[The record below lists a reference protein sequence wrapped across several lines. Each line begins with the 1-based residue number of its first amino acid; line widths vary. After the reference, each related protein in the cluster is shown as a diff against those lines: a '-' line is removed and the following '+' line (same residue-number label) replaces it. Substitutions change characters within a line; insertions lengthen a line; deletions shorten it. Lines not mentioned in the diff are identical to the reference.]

1 MTGFFSRL
9 FGGKKKLSEGEDAV
23 VEVVESV
30 LAGLIEKAD
39 LDLSFEIKSDDQGLV
54 VELSGGDADQLKER
68 EGELIEAFQLFMKRV
83 LQHKLPES
91 RIEVTFDSNGFREEN
106 HQALIDLAEKL
117 KTIVIEKGRSV
128 YVRALMPKDR
138 KVVHQYLSSDD
149 RVKSKSIGDGLFKK
163 IKIFPASGDGQRRG
177 GGGNGGG
184 RRFNGEN
191 NNNNRRPQNQNK
203 RDQSSAPTEAK

>member
-9 FGGKKKLSEGEDAV
+9 FGGKKKVEGDSAV
-23 VEVVESV
+23 IEVVEAT
-30 LAGLIEKAD
+30 LGNLFEKAD
-39 LDLSFEIKSDDQGLV
+39 LGLEFEINADEQGLI
-54 VELSGGDADQLKER
+54 VELSGADADQLKER
-68 EGELIEAFQLFMKRV
+68 EGELIEALQLYLKRV

-91 RIEVTFDSNGFREEN
+91 KVEVTLDSNGFREEN

-117 KTIVIEKGRSV
+117 KSIVIEKGRSV

-149 RVKSKSIGDGLFKK
+149 RVKSKSIGDGLYKK

-177 GGGNGGG
+177 GGGNNGPRRQPQARG
-184 RRFNGEN
+184 RRPNGN
-191 NNNNRRPQNQNK
+191 GNSNDHGANTDTQ
-203 RDQSSAPTEAK
+203 